1 MGKSLFALLVYILQ
15 KIISLHCVLIISYF
29 LGVSASIPKLEH
41 GGEVASRKKKRLVGL
56 WISAFFPF
64 LVDIL
69 QKIILLHCVLI
80 ISYFLGVS
88 ASIPKLEHGGEVAS
102 RKKKR
107 LVGLWKVASE
117 HCAVR
122 DHPASCRSRR
132 LETAFAAYCDA
143 EDAKYGVCAT
153 HRAVHCGHFC
163 QFLANRILIIAIL
176 IKTWNFSALS

>member
-1 MGKSLFALLVYILQ
+1 MGKSLFALLVY
-15 KIISLHCVLIISYF
+15 
-29 LGVSASIPKLEH
+29 
-41 GGEVASRKKKRLVGL
+41 
-56 WISAFFPF
+56 
-64 LVDIL
+64 IL

-117 HCAVR
+117 PHCAVR

-143 EDAKYGVCAT
+143 EDAQYTV
-153 HRAVHCGHFC
+153 VIFV
-163 QFLANRILIIAIL
+163 
-176 IKTWNFSALS
+176 NFWLTEFWL